1 VPAPPQY
8 ASCVSQN
15 NQINFEEKDVT
26 PQRRNQK
33 IQQRRS
39 EVNEEEGKPYEPK
52 RIASSGLQAAEEEEE
67 TRIAS
72 LTASSS
78 GRPAARKK
86 KERTAH

>member
-39 EVNEEEGKPYEPK
+39 EVNEEEGKPHEPK

-78 GRPAARKK
+78 EQASEQRGKK
-86 KERTAH
+86 TPHY